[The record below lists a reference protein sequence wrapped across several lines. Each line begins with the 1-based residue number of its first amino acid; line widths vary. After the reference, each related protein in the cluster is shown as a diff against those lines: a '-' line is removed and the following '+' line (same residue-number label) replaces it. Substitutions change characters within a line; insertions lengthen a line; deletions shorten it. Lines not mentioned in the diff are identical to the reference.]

1 MKVVRLLFIMSSS
14 IGLVACAGNKEAQIS
29 RQNPPLVMEEFFSG
43 NLTAHGIVKDWRGR
57 VIRRFNA
64 DIVAYWDQGV
74 GTLEEDFLFDD
85 GEIDR
90 RVWRLQTT
98 GIGKYNGTAGDVI
111 GIGEVSVEEDSAFL
125 DYVLRIPYGD
135 DSLDVR
141 VDDRMYLV
149 SPTVL
154 LNESNLS
161 KFGVQV
167 GELVLVI
174 QKTDIKSY

>member
-1 MKVVRLLFIMSSS
+1 MSFLIS
-14 IGLVACAGNKEAQIS
+14 LVACAGNGEPQAA
-29 RQNPPLVMEEFFSG
+29 RQNPPLIMEEFFSG

-74 GTLEEDFLFDD
+74 GTLEEDFVFDD

-90 RVWRLQTT
+90 RVWKLEST
-98 GIGKYNGTAGDVI
+98 GNGKYRGTAGDVV
-111 GIGEVSVEEDSAFL
+111 GIGEVAVEEDSAFL
-125 DYVLRIPYGD
+125 DYVLRIPYD
-135 DSLDVR
+135 DDTLDVR
-141 VDDRMYLV
+141 IDDRMYLV

-154 LNESNLS
+154 LNESRLS

-174 QKTDIKSY
+174 QKRT